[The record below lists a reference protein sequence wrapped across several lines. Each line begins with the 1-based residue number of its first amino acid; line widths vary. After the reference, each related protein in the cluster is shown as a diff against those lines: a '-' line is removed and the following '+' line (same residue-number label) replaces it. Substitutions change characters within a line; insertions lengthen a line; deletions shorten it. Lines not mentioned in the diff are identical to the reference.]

1 MNGGVAGGALAA
13 GDAGK
18 PGAPEDA
25 ARARGYPEVEDE
37 RWRVRPPRVAG
48 DHVTVPAAQSG
59 KRPFSLPYPQ
69 LAVSGRVTCLLA
81 RRASGAIAG
90 LGGRGRSHTRRS

>member
-25 ARARGYPEVEDE
+25 ARARGYPEAEE
-37 RWRVRPPRVAG
+37 EGQRVRQ
-48 DHVTVPAAQSG
+48 PA
-59 KRPFSLPYPQ
+59 L
-69 LAVSGRVTCLLA
+69 
-81 RRASGAIAG
+81 
-90 LGGRGRSHTRRS
+90 RGIT